1 MQSFLVLAIILIV
14 KIGRRVSLNKNDLED
29 LEKLYEHTKT
39 GKHLSQTNKKLFHI
53 TKQVC
58 FLTNEMSKSKKLGF
72 AQPQVVTHKEIILK
86 PEEKF
91 IQLDSD
97 LCKMPESY
105 A

>member
-1 MQSFLVLAIILIV
+1 M
-14 KIGRRVSLNKNDLED
+14 GKNDLED
-29 LEKLYEHTKT
+29 LEKLYERTKT

-58 FLTNEMSKSKKLGF
+58 FLTNELSKTKDLGF
-72 AQPQVVTHKEIILK
+72 VQSKEISQKEVILK
-86 PEEKF
+86 PEDKF

-97 LCKMPESY
+97 LCKTPESY